1 MRCKNCGKIAGTI
14 SMFQDVG
21 KCALCARKGVFSK
34 EDIEK
39 AKRLNQEVE
48 NENKV

>member
-1 MRCKNCGKIAGTI
+1 
-14 SMFQDVG
+14 MFQDVG

-39 AKRLNQEVE
+39 AKRLNQEVS
-48 NENKV
+48 KWFL